1 MTLTVKTKK
10 EKVDGLVLLPTILVE
25 RMKGEYKS
33 ETCIQFG
40 FMHKIYE
47 VILIKSL
54 RAK

>member
-1 MTLTVKTKK
+1 MTLTVKTKR

-47 VILIKSL
+47 VTFIKKFG
-54 RAK
+54 A